1 MERTLI
7 RSEILHAF
15 FQKCHIRSLALF
27 GSVVRD
33 NVGPESD
40 IDVLFELEEG
50 HTPGLDFFC
59 HRS

>member
-15 FQKCHIRSLALF
+15 FQKCHFRNLALF

-33 NVGPESD
+33 GSGRKAT
-40 IDVLFELEEG
+40 LM
-50 HTPGLDFFC
+50 FFLNLKKGI
-59 HRS
+59 RQV